1 MLTYLKNRDHKAANR
16 DDVKGEVETMSNKPE
31 DFAEEIVNEEEV
43 VDEANAEAGDEESAF
58 KSFVHHQRRAME
70 ELGRA
75 IEALFPDDFKEH
87 TKNAG
92 KSFVDSFRSLIDAA
106 KDDMKKRRSADDE
119 AEPQAAT
126 KIKVEID

>member
-1 MLTYLKNRDHKAANR
+1 LLANIENQDHKAVYR
-16 DDVKGEVETMSNKPE
+16 DDVKGEVYTMSDKPE
-31 DFAEEIVNEEEV
+31 DFAEDVVNEEDV
-43 VDEANAEAGDEESAF
+43 ADEANEDGDGESAF

-92 KSFVDSFRSLIDAA
+92 KSFVDSFRSLVDAA
-106 KDDMKKRRSADDE
+106 KDDMKKRRRTEDGEPE
-119 AEPQAAT
+119 AQAAT
-126 KIKVEID
+126 KIKVEIE

>member
-1 MLTYLKNRDHKAANR
+1 
-16 DDVKGEVETMSNKPE
+16 MSDKPE
-31 DFAEEIVNEEEV
+31 EYAEENLKEEV
-43 VDEANAEAGDEESAF
+43 VDEAEAGDEESAF

-92 KSFVDSFRSLIDAA
+92 KSFVDSFRTLFDAA
-106 KDDMKKRRSADDE
+106 KDDVKKRRRADDGEPE
-119 AEPQAAT
+119 AQAAT
-126 KIKVEID
+126 KIKVEIE